1 MTYSSAQT
9 RGRRYRRLLPRVA
22 TYFLLG
28 LGLLIVLTPF
38 LWMLST
44 SLKSMSEALSVDFSF
59 LPRDIRWENYTE
71 VWRLLPFGR
80 FFVNSFIVSI
90 AVTTLQVGLS
100 SMAAY
105 AFARLQWPGRDIVFV
120 VYLSSLMLP
129 MQIAMIPNFFL
140 LRTLGAVDT
149 YLSVILPQ
157 SFVVFGTFLLRQFF
171 LSIPRSLQDAALI
184 DGAGHLRIYAL
195 IVMPL
200 AKPGLA
206 TLGVFSFMFSW
217 NNFLWPLI
225 MLNSQRLFTLPL
237 GLVSFQGQFSTNWPL
252 MMAAACQSMIPVLM
266 LYGLAQ
272 RHFIEGVT
280 ITGLKG

>member
-1 MTYSSAQT
+1 MTSSGA
-9 RGRRYRRLLPRVA
+9 RLVVHKVVVYA
-22 TYFLLG
+22 LLG
-28 LGLLIVLTPF
+28 LGLIVVLTPF

-44 SLKSMSEALSVDFSF
+44 SFKTMSEALSVNFSF
-59 LPRDIRWENYTE
+59 LPKELVWENYVE

-80 FFVNSFIVSI
+80 FFVNSFVVSI
-90 AVTTLQVGLS
+90 AVTSLQVGLS

-105 AFARLQWPGRDIVFV
+105 AFARLTWPGRDIVFV
-120 VYLSSLMLP
+120 FYLASLMLP

-149 YLSVILPQ
+149 YASVVLPQ

-171 LSIPRSLQDAALI
+171 LSIPKSLQDAALI
-184 DGAGHLRIYAL
+184 DGAGHFLIYSRV
-195 IVMPL
+195 VMPL

-225 MLNSQRLFTLPL
+225 MLNSQELFTLPL

-252 MMAAACQSMIPVLM
+252 MMAAATQSMVPVLI
-266 LYGLAQ
+266 LYGIAQ

>member
-1 MTYSSAQT
+1 MTYSPAHT
-9 RGRRYRRLLPRVA
+9 HGRRYRRLAHKLA

-28 LGLLIVLTPF
+28 LGLVIVLTPF

-59 LPRDIRWENYTE
+59 LPRDVRWENYTE

-80 FFVNSFIVSI
+80 FFLNSFVVSI
-90 AVTTLQVGLS
+90 SVTTLQVSLS

-184 DGAGHLRIYAL
+184 DGAGHFRIYAL

-252 MMAAACQSMIPVLM
+252 MMAAACQSMIPVLI
-266 LYGLAQ
+266 LYGIAQ

>member
-1 MTYSSAQT
+1 MTYSPAHT
-9 RGRRYRRLLPRVA
+9 HGRRYRRLAHKLV

-28 LGLLIVLTPF
+28 LGLVIVLTPF

-59 LPRDIRWENYTE
+59 LPRDVRWENYTE

-90 AVTTLQVGLS
+90 SVTTLQVGLS

-184 DGAGHLRIYAL
+184 DGAGHFRIYAL

-252 MMAAACQSMIPVLM
+252 MMAAACQSMIPVLI